1 MKWILR
7 IIDQKHMIRKSVI
20 LRILY
25 FLSPFVIVIIVC
37 FIGFLVNKNKFNVDT
52 TTVSYMLA
60 AISLPGFFILGLLDI
75 LVRFVLKQNTIK
87 IWLVEFLIIIVLVA
101 IIFY

>member
-1 MKWILR
+1 
-7 IIDQKHMIRKSVI
+7 
-20 LRILY
+20 
-25 FLSPFVIVIIVC
+25 
-37 FIGFLVNKNKFNVDT
+37 
-52 TTVSYMLA
+52 MLA